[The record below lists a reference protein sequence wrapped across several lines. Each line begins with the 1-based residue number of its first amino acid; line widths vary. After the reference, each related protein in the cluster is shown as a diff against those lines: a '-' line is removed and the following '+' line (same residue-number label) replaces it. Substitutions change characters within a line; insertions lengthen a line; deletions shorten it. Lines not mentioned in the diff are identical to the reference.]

1 MPEIVVKRDG
11 REEPFLSFKIDDAIK
26 KAYTSVGQL
35 HNPNILNKVLEKL
48 HGDKINIEDIQ
59 DTIEEVLYDMGTY
72 KVLKSFIQYRQ
83 IHKLQ
88 RDITNSDKE
97 NATFIDCNE
106 TIDEYIGKT
115 DWRIHAN
122 SNTSYSHGG
131 LINNTAGKV
140 IANYWLDKVLTKKQ
154 GLLHREGFIHVH
166 DLDCLSPYCF
176 TGDTKVRLAD
186 GTSKSFLE
194 LVEEWNKDN
203 NYVELYSADITTGN
217 ITIGYGY
224 LPRLVKKNSELVKVL
239 LSNNK
244 EVVCTPDHKFLLDN
258 LIYKE
263 AKDLVKNDIL
273 KSIEKEEI
281 QVIDVIELD
290 YKEDVYCLTVSKY
303 HNFAL
308 DAGIIVKNCAGW
320 SLRALLDEGFNGV
333 RGRAESKAP
342 KHLREAVLQMANF
355 IGILQSEWA
364 GAQAFSSFDT
374 YLAPYLFRDQLTDED
389 LYKAIRS
396 FVYNLNVPSRWSQC
410 VPDTYKC
417 LKADGKWVS
426 HKDLKVGDK
435 IYVFDIDTNTIKTD
449 TIQKVNLFDK
459 PEVMHRYTVK
469 DSTMNPKEFHFDV
482 TDQHRVIIKHT
493 EKGNY
498 QLIESNKIDIKEPTS
513 FADRYYIPTYE
524 DNVLNY
530 EEVISKEEVEC
541 DYNQVWCPTT
551 TTGTFIC
558 QTDEGNVFITG
569 NSPFSN
575 ITLDITVPEDLK
587 EQIPTREQ
595 HHIFS
600 DITPDH
606 PDYEKLTK
614 LAKERGRD
622 KLVDMT
628 YKDFLPEM
636 ERIVIAYYKV
646 MTEGDAKGRP
656 FTFPIPTINITEEFK
671 WDSEV
676 SDAIFEN
683 AALRGSSYF
692 QNFIGSQYIKDENGN
707 LVPNEKAYKPGHIR
721 SMCPMTPDTEVLVRS
736 STGVTILSIGE
747 IVKNMRKGTEYEV
760 FYKGMWNKAKPV
772 QVPAT
777 DVYEITFSNGV
788 KVKFGENHLQ
798 PILMDKELVNFKT
811 KDLKVGMWV
820 PFNKD
825 VMFNNPNNLKG
836 SFLLGAIV
844 GIYLGDGS
852 IDNSGIAFSLS
863 ATETKEEASKMVY
876 NLFGDI
882 LGYRITTSFRDKLK
896 TLRVGSNSYDVIK
909 RFIKGDNALNKDM
922 SKIVFNQSLEFRQGL
937 LYGLLLT
944 DGCLKQNKYYT
955 SSKALADSIIKLA
968 HTIGVTIFISYVDD
982 RTVEDGKLS
991 NNINYQLTIINRPK
1005 NYSNLYKLCNDTR
1018 EPDFNYF
1025 SIRKIEKVNYTGDY
1039 LYCVEVDNLAHH
1051 FTLASG
1057 LVTSNCRLMLDLREL
1072 LKRGGGLFGS
1082 AEMTGGVSN
1091 ATINLAIL
1099 GYLHKGDKEALFKH
1113 LDEILEECKD
1123 ISERRRKAVIEWY
1136 ERGLYPYTK
1145 RYLPNFNHHFS
1156 IIGANG
1162 CNELIRNFTND
1173 KEDIGTEYGQQL
1185 AYDITEYIREK
1196 IKVFQEETGNL
1207 YNFEASPAEGANHRF
1222 AKESLK
1228 RHPDI
1233 ITAGTTQQ
1241 PYFTNSTQLPAN
1253 YTDDIFKALDLQ
1265 DKLQCQYTGGTVLH
1279 VYMDNYL
1286 PNKNSAKLLVKK
1298 ILTNYT
1304 LPYITLT
1311 PTNRICPKHGLV
1323 EYDNDG
1329 YCPECDKEI
1338 LDKHKDEL
1346 I

>member
-88 RDITNSDKE
+88 RDISNSDKE

-176 TGDTKVRLAD
+176 IGSTKIKLYD
-186 GTSKSFLE
+186 GTSKTFLE
-194 LVEEWNKDN
+194 LTKEWDKKNKPFEVVSVN
-203 NYVELYSADITTGN
+203 R
-217 ITIGYGY
+217 YG
-224 LPRLVKKNSELVKVL
+224 LFEKGIARAPRLIKKDADLVEVM
-239 LSNNK
+239 LSNGK
-244 EVVCTPDHKFLLDN
+244 SEICTPDHEFMLLDGM
-258 LIYKE
+258 YKQAQYLRPNDVLKTCYKFVDDE
-263 AKDLVKNDIL
+263 SDLVDIYV
-273 KSIEKEEI
+273 K
-281 QVIDVIELD
+281 DVKTLD
-290 YKEDVYCLTVSKY
+290 YKEDVYCLTVDRY
-303 HNFAL
+303 HNFML
-308 DAGIIVKNCAGW
+308 DSSVIVKNCAGW

-374 YLAPYLFRDQLTDED
+374 YLAPYLFRDQLTNED

-459 PEVMHRYTVK
+459 PKVMHRYTIK
-469 DSTMNPKEFHFDV
+469 DSTVDNKGFHFDV
-482 TDQHRVIIKHT
+482 TNQHRVIIKHT
-493 EKGNY
+493 EEGNY

-513 FADRYYIPTYE
+513 STDRYYIPTYK
-524 DNVLNY
+524 DNILDY
-530 EEVISKEEVEC
+530 EEVISKEEVKC

-551 TTGTFIC
+551 STGTFIC

-606 PDYEKLTK
+606 HDYEKLTR
-614 LAKERGRD
+614 LAQERGRN
-622 KLVDMT
+622 KLTDMT

-721 SMCPMTPDTEVLVRS
+721 SMCPLTKDTQIYAKIESDDVSKNGLSSSSYLIRIGDMVNNDDVIYKVYTRS
-736 STGVTILSIGE
+736 GWKIC
-747 IVKNMRKGTEYEV
+747 
-760 FYKGMWNKAKPV
+760 KPV
-772 QVPAT
+772 EMPNT
-777 DVYEITFSNGV
+777 
-788 KVKFGENHLQ
+788 KVLRVTVENDEYIDMGINHLQ
-798 PILMDKELVNFKT
+798 PVLIDGKEISLHA
-811 KDLKVGMWV
+811 DELDVGMLL
-820 PFNKD
+820 PINKARTFTKTD
-825 VMFNNPNNLKG
+825 HIEYIK
-836 SFLLGAIV
+836 I
-844 GIYLGDGS
+844 IS
-852 IDNSGIAFSLS
+852 I
-863 ATETKEEASKMVY
+863 EEIEY
-876 NLFGDI
+876 
-882 LGYRITTSFRDKLK
+882 
-896 TLRVGSNSYDVIK
+896 
-909 RFIKGDNALNKDM
+909 KD
-922 SKIVFNQSLEFRQGL
+922 E
-937 LYGLLLT
+937 
-944 DGCLKQNKYYT
+944 
-955 SSKALADSIIKLA
+955 
-968 HTIGVTIFISYVDD
+968 
-982 RTVEDGKLS
+982 
-991 NNINYQLTIINRPK
+991 
-1005 NYSNLYKLCNDTR
+1005 
-1018 EPDFNYF
+1018 
-1025 SIRKIEKVNYTGDY
+1025 
-1039 LYCVEVDNLAHH
+1039 LYCVEIQEGEDKTFMLANGI
-1051 FTLASG
+1051 FTH
-1057 LVTSNCRLMLDLREL
+1057 NCRLMLDLREL

-1091 ATINLAIL
+1091 TTINLAIL
-1099 GYLHKGDKEALFKH
+1099 GYLHKGDREALFKH

-1123 ISERRRKAVIEWY
+1123 ISERRRKAVTEWY

-1156 IIGANG
+1156 IIGING

-1185 AYDITEYIREK
+1185 AYDITEHIREK
-1196 IKVFQEETGNL
+1196 IKAFQEETGNL
-1207 YNFEASPAEGANHRF
+1207 YNCEASPAEGATHRF

-1228 RHPDI
+1228 KYPDI

-1241 PYFTNSTQLPAN
+1241 PYFTNSTQLPVN
-1253 YTDDIFKALDLQ
+1253 YTDDVFKALDLQ

-1286 PNKNSAKLLVKK
+1286 PNKDSAKLLVKK

-1329 YCPECDKEI
+1329 FCPECDKEI